1 MGYAQ
6 TVSALAPERRP
17 STVGRYRLIATLGSG
32 GMAEV
37 YLAVAQGPA
46 GFNKLLVCKV
56 LRPLLADDESFREMF
71 LDEARLAARLNHP
84 NVVQTYEVGED
95 DGQQFLTMEYLDGQ
109 PLHRVT
115 GRLKESFPLEL
126 RIRVLALVLAGLQSA
141 HELTDYDGTPLG
153 VVHRDV
159 SPPNVFVTYDGQ
171 VKLMDFGIAKTVQAS
186 HSTNTGVIKGKISY
200 MAPEQAL
207 GEPVDARTD
216 IFAVGV
222 MLWEAITGRR
232 LNAADSS
239 EVVTL
244 QRRISTPV
252 ESPLV
257 HKPDADQEL
266 VAICLRA
273 VAFSAQD
280 RYASAQDMQE
290 ALEAYLEGHS
300 LPARPRDL
308 GRLVSEAFVQQRER
322 LRALIE
328 QQISAAASSSNIM
341 LVELGKETTGSRGG
355 GSSHDDGLISA
366 VEQATLAPRTAR
378 PGSKAAIAAAVIL
391 PIAIAAIASARFAA
405 RPSQPLAPST
415 SLPAA
420 ATHDS
425 TVVTL
430 PAAQAASSTSTPTVT
445 RAADSVDAASPPS
458 PPPTSPATPAKAPGN
473 VGPLSGP
480 GHTSH
485 NHPAPAS
492 HPSRTVDD
500 KDPYAP

>member
-1 MGYAQ
+1 
-6 TVSALAPERRP
+6 
-17 STVGRYRLIATLGSG
+17 
-32 GMAEV
+32 MAEV

-56 LRPLLADDESFREMF
+56 LRPLLADDESFRAMF

-95 DGQQFLTMEYLDGQ
+95 DAQQFLTMEYLDGQ

-115 GRLKESFPLEL
+115 GRLKESFPLDL
-126 RIRVLALVLAGLQSA
+126 RVRVLTLVLAGLQSA

-171 VKLMDFGIAKTVQAS
+171 VKLMDFGIAKTVHAS
-186 HSTNTGVIKGKISY
+186 HSTTTGVIKGKISY

-232 LNAADSS
+232 LNAGDSS

-280 RYASAQDMQE
+280 RYASAQEMQE
-290 ALEAYLEGHS
+290 ALEAYLESRS
-300 LPARPRDL
+300 LAARPRDL
-308 GRLVSEAFVQQRER
+308 GRLVSDAFVQQRER
-322 LRALIE
+322 LRTVIE
-328 QQISAAASSSNIM
+328 QQISAATSNSNIM

-355 GSSHDDGLISA
+355 GSSHDDGVISA
-366 VEQATLAPRTAR
+366 VEQATIGPRTSR

-391 PIAIAAIASARFAA
+391 PIAIAAIASARFAT

-415 SLPAA
+415 SMPAA
-420 ATHDS
+420 AAAHDS
-425 TVVTL
+425 SVVTL
-430 PAAQAASSTSTPTVT
+430 PGAQAASSTSAPSVT
-445 RAADSVDAASPPS
+445 RAADPADAASPPS
-458 PPPTSPATPAKAPGN
+458 PPSTSPATPASAPGN
-473 VGPLSGP
+473 VGQLPSP

-485 NHPAPAS
+485 NHSAPTS